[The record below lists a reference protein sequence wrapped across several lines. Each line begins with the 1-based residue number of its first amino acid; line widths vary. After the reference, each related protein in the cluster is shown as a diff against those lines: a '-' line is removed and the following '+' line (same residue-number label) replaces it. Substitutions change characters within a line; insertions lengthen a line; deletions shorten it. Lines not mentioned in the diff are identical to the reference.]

1 MKLLIA
7 EDDVFFQEL
16 LKQILIPDH
25 ELVVARD
32 GNEAW
37 AALQL
42 PNAPR
47 LAILDWVMPALS
59 GPQVCR
65 KVRACA
71 ALSSVYLIILTAK
84 NSEADIVSGL
94 RAGADDYLT
103 KPPIPAELRARVRV
117 GERILALHDAV
128 EAQSALANQASGR
141 ERLLRE
147 SLADC
152 AARQRMPSQEHS
164 RGIDTSPRQHCE
176 LGDCCLNS
184 CGGRDRSMHLQLT
197 ASGENRHPNR

>member
-16 LKQILIPDH
+16 LKQLLTPDH

-47 LAILDWVMPALS
+47 LAILDWVMPGLS

-71 ALSSVYLIILTAK
+71 ALSSTYLIMLTAK
-84 NSEADIVSGL
+84 NSEADIVSAL

-103 KPPIPAELRARVRV
+103 KPPVPAELRARVRV

-128 EAQSALANQASGR
+128 EAQSALANRAAGR
-141 ERLLRE
+141 ERLLLE

-152 AARQRMPSQEHS
+152 VARQRMPSQEHS
-164 RGIDTSPRQHCE
+164 RGIDPIPRQHCE
-176 LGDCCLNS
+176 LGDGCLNS
-184 CGGRDRSMHLQLT
+184 CGESDRSKHLQT
-197 ASGENRHPNR
+197 ASGENRHSHS